1 MRISDSI
8 VLYKGEKMLSK
19 DIEKYSKVRY
29 EVRAYMCYLFS
40 RHIKNPLIS
49 PAIDQITKEL
59 EKIALE
65 IQIFDAIYVLDAQ
78 GNQVRKLHQES
89 CELSRSEMPNY
100 ADRAYFYECKR
111 EGRCIL
117 TDPYPSKNGGK
128 LVVTASYPIYDEKNE
143 LKFIACIDLT
153 LEEALVIGAPTKLYD
168 VFSKTSNIAYTAL
181 SVMLFCVASLLFV
194 RGAYSFW
201 NAMVHFSKLDIKE
214 VFEATI
220 LLTLS
225 LAIVDLVKAIFEE
238 EVLGRNNGSSHYAI
252 HKTMIRF
259 LGSIIIALAIEALML
274 VFKFSII
281 EPEKIVY
288 TIYLSGGV
296 ALLLFGLSVYVKF
309 AYGAVKDDRIANGD

>member
-1 MRISDSI
+1 
-8 VLYKGEKMLSK
+8 MLSK
-19 DIEKYSKVRY
+19 DIIKYSNIRY

-40 RHIKNPLIS
+40 RYIKNPLIS
-49 PAIDQITKEL
+49 PSVERITQGL

-65 IQIFDAIYVLDAQ
+65 IQIFDAIYILDAQ
-78 GNQVRKLHQES
+78 GNQVRKLKQES
-89 CELSRSEMPNY
+89 CDLSKDQIPNY
-100 ADRAYFYECKR
+100 SDRAYFYECKK

-128 LVVTASYPIYDEKNE
+128 LVVTASYPIYDQNNQ
-143 LKFIACIDLT
+143 LQYIACIDLE
-153 LEEALVIGAPTKLYD
+153 LKEALAIGAPTKLYD
-168 VFSKTSNIAYTAL
+168 FFSRTSNIAYTGL
-181 SVMLFCVASLLFV
+181 SAMLFLVSILLFV
-194 RGAYSFW
+194 RGVYSFW
-201 NAMVHFSKLDIKE
+201 HAVVHFNRLDIKE

-238 EVLGRNNGSSHYAI
+238 EVLGRDKGQSHYAI

-281 EPEKIVY
+281 EPEMIRY
-288 TIYLSGGV
+288 TLYLTGGV
-296 ALLLFGLSVYVKF
+296 ALLLLGLSVYVKF
-309 AYGAVKDDRIANGD
+309 AYSAVKDDRIANSD

>member
-1 MRISDSI
+1 
-8 VLYKGEKMLSK
+8 MLSK
-19 DIEKYSKVRY
+19 DIARYSKIRY

-40 RHIKNPLIS
+40 RHIKNPILS
-49 PAIDQITKEL
+49 PSLEKITKEL

-78 GNQVRKLHQES
+78 GNQVRKLNQES
-89 CELSRSEMPNY
+89 CDVNKREILNY
-100 ADRAYFYECKR
+100 SDRAYFYECKK

-128 LVVTASYPIYDEKNE
+128 LVITASYPIYDQNHE
-143 LKFIACIDLT
+143 LQYIACIDLT

-168 VFSKTSNIAYTAL
+168 FFSKTSNIAYTAL
-181 SVMLFCVASLLFV
+181 SAMLFLVSSLLFA
-194 RGAYSFW
+194 RGVYSFW
-201 NAMVHFSKLDIKE
+201 HAVVHFNRLDIKE

-238 EVLGRNNGSSHYAI
+238 EVLGRNSGQNHYAI

-281 EPEKIVY
+281 EPEKIQY
-288 TIYLSGGV
+288 TLYLTGGV

-309 AYGAVKDDRIANGD
+309 AYSAIKDDRIANND

>member
-1 MRISDSI
+1 
-8 VLYKGEKMLSK
+8 MLSK
-19 DIEKYSKVRY
+19 DIAKYLKIRY

-40 RHIKNPLIS
+40 RHIRNPLIPLS
-49 PAIDQITKEL
+49 LEKITKEL

-65 IQIFDAIYVLDAQ
+65 IQIFDALYVLDAQ
-78 GNQVRKLHQES
+78 GNQVRKLNQES
-89 CELSRSEMPNY
+89 CDVIPKELPNY
-100 ADRAYFYECKR
+100 SDRAYFYECKK

-128 LVVTASYPIYDEKNE
+128 LVVTASYPIYDQNQE
-143 LKFIACIDLT
+143 LQYIACIDLT
-153 LEEALVIGAPTKLYD
+153 LEEALAIGAPTKLYNF
-168 VFSKTSNIAYTAL
+168 FSKTSNLAYMAL
-181 SVMLFCVASLLFV
+181 SLMLFLVSALLFA
-194 RGAYSFW
+194 RGVYSFW
-201 NAMVHFSKLDIKE
+201 HAVVHFNRLDIKE

-238 EVLGRNNGSSHYAI
+238 EVLGRNSGESHYAI

-281 EPEKIVY
+281 EPEMIRY
-288 TIYLSGGV
+288 TLYLTGGV
-296 ALLLFGLSVYVKF
+296 ALLLLGLSVYVKF
-309 AYGAVKDDRIANGD
+309 AYSAVKDDRIANSD

>member
-1 MRISDSI
+1 
-8 VLYKGEKMLSK
+8 MLSK
-19 DIEKYSKVRY
+19 DIHKYSKIRY

-40 RHIKNPLIS
+40 QHIKSGVITPTL
-49 PAIDQITKEL
+49 DQITKEL

-65 IQIFDAIYVLDAQ
+65 IQVFDAIYVLDSK

-89 CELSRSEMPNY
+89 CDVRKHHLNY
-100 ADRAYFYECKR
+100 SDRAYFYECKK

-128 LVVTASYPIYDEKNE
+128 LVVTASYPIYNEEDE
-143 LKFIACIDLT
+143 LVYIACIDVT
-153 LEEALVIGAPTKLYD
+153 LDEAIRIGAPTKLYD
-168 VFSKTSNIAYTAL
+168 YFSKTSNFAYFAL
-181 SVMLFCVASLLFV
+181 SLMLFFVSALLFF
-194 RGAYSFW
+194 RGVNSFW
-201 NAMVHFSKLDIKE
+201 DALIHFSRLDIKE

-238 EVLGRNNGSSHYAI
+238 EVLGRSIGESHYAI

-281 EPEKIVY
+281 EPEKIQY
-288 TIYLSGGV
+288 TLYLTGGV
-296 ALLLFGLSVYVKF
+296 ALLLLGLSVYVKF
-309 AYGAVKDDRIANGD
+309 AYSAVKDDRNSSNG